1 MRIPM
6 YSRAQCHA
14 PSLFLLSLSGGTSL
28 DHGVL
33 AVGYGTSGAEQY
45 WLVKNSWGTSWGAA
59 GFVWLGRGAKYGA
72 AGQCGIFLSPS
83 YPTKN

>member
-1 MRIPM
+1 MFFSHLP
-6 YSRAQCHA
+6 A
-14 PSLFLLSLSGGTSL
+14 GGTSL

-33 AVGYGTSGAEQY
+33 AVGYGASGSSQY

-59 GFVWLGRGAKYGA
+59 GYLWLGRGPQYGA

-83 YPTKN
+83 VPNKA